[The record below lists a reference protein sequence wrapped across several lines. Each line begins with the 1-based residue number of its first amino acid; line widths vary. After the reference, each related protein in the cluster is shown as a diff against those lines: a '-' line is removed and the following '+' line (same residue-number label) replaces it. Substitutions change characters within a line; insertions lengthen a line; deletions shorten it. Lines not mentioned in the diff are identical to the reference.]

1 MNHKLYVIFFYCSI
15 FRKGDYTRYKAEIV
29 APEEVDEVAKASLAA
44 YTKALETAT
53 DKLSPTHPTRLG
65 LSLNF
70 SVFHYEIAK
79 NSTEACRI
87 AKEVMVTYVIIDY

>member
-1 MNHKLYVIFFYCSI
+1 MQYF

-29 APEEVDEVAKASLAA
+29 APDEMDEVAKVSLEA
-44 YTKALETAT
+44 YNKAQDIAT
-53 DKLSPTHPTRLG
+53 EELSPTHPTRLG

-79 NSTEACRI
+79 NNAEACRI
-87 AKEVMVTYVIIDY
+87 AKEVL